1 MGLTTQL
8 QYCMASFLQQNL
20 KYKNRHK
27 ARKMDGVVHREVRD
41 DGPVSCTKL
50 YLLCS
55 NFFFFFFGKHIK
67 RDPRPTIIWL
77 HKHMISTG
85 YNWPRYP
92 KYSANQKA
100 RRLTSFYK
108 MRNWDTKRLNDL
120 SETTWKLLSLGLMT
134 SPPEHPSPSLTLK
147 YQMPAGQAAAEP
159 AISVEDWASTQSLP
173 HRFSD
178 I

>member
-55 NFFFFFFGKHIK
+55 NFFFFFLENTS
-67 RDPRPTIIWL
+67 RETQDPPSSDY
-77 HKHMISTG
+77 IST
-85 YNWPRYP
+85 
-92 KYSANQKA
+92 
-100 RRLTSFYK
+100 
-108 MRNWDTKRLNDL
+108 
-120 SETTWKLLSLGLMT
+120 
-134 SPPEHPSPSLTLK
+134 
-147 YQMPAGQAAAEP
+147 
-159 AISVEDWASTQSLP
+159 
-173 HRFSD
+173 
-178 I
+178 